1 MKTFKEFIVEAE
13 NLLELSPMTKQI
25 YLRKAATAKQAHLQK
40 AKEHEN
46 AADVFSFT
54 DTTGFKRTAASERY
68 KALKR
73 QRGIDR
79 VKSRMKEEVEQIDE
93 LKKSTLGS
101 YIRRASGDV
110 AIQSSAA
117 TQLGRQGDYEGENKS
132 LNRVSKRFRGIN
144 AATKKLAKEPKNEE
158 VEQIDE
164 LSKKT
169 LGSYVKKAVDSVAK
183 NSSTKG
189 ISRAKSNFYGAGT
202 PGDPYGA
209 NWRDS
214 HDNRADSLQDKVWK
228 RKGKIS
234 QAVDKLT
241 KEEMEQIDEVITKST
256 PTGKVIS
263 DFVHSKNPKFAGKS
277 KRERIRMALGA
288 KYAMM
293 KNEDVDLQELKQST
307 MTSYLQKRH
316 GMKTFSYFKPKNK
329 VSAKS
334 EKGKTNAL
342 ASIEKKRE
350 AEREMSRK
358 ATEKAGMG
366 AAQDYKQ
373 GRYSGD

>member
-25 YLRKAATAKQAHLQK
+25 YLRKAATAKQAHLQR

-46 AADVFSFT
+46 IADVFSFSPST
-54 DTTGFKRTAASERY
+54 VTGAKRNAGSERY

-79 VKSRMKEEVEQIDE
+79 VKSRMKEEVEQM
-93 LKKSTLGS
+93 
-101 YIRRASGDV
+101 
-110 AIQSSAA
+110 
-117 TQLGRQGDYEGENKS
+117 
-132 LNRVSKRFRGIN
+132 
-144 AATKKLAKEPKNEE
+144 
-158 VEQIDE
+158 DE

-228 RKGKIS
+228 RKRKIS
-234 QAVDKLT
+234 QAVDKIT
-241 KEEMEQIDEVITKST
+241 KEEMEQMDEVITKKT

-293 KNEDVDLQELKQST
+293 KNEHAEQIDERNIENRRKKDAAALKLSPRGDDVAAGRQIQKGGKYITST
-307 MTSYLQKRH
+307 RDSLASTNK
-316 GMKTFSYFKPKNK
+316 MKT
-329 VSAKS
+329 ARS
-334 EKGKTNAL
+334 EKVKNAFV
-342 ASIEKKRE
+342 KKVKAQE
-350 AEREMSRK
+350 AEK
-358 ATEKAGMG
+358 AARADQPGHG
-366 AAQDYKQ
+366 AAQSYKQ